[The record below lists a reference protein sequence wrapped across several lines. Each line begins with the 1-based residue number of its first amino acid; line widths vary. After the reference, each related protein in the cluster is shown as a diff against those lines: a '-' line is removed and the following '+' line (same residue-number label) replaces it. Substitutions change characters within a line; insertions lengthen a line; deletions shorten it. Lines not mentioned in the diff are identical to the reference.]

1 MRRALVLVLLALPSL
16 AAARPITAGVDLGLS
31 HSEYNSNTDTDA
43 SSTLGVFARVGL
55 TSRLAAQLEVQRVR
69 MDDTYGASADLKTG
83 TALLVVELGATGRL
97 VPTLKVGVGLDR
109 ASDDYGYGATTGHH
123 IEGGFGLEYR
133 LDGGLTL
140 GADVR
145 MGGRSIDDEQQYAYE
160 DAVPGTIALYAP
172 SALQAGEYRSARL
185 TLGVR
190 F

>member
-1 MRRALVLVLLALPSL
+1 MRRVLALTLLALPSV

-55 TSRLAAQLEVQRVR
+55 SSRLAAQLEIQRIR
-69 MDDTYGASADLKTG
+69 TDDTYGAAADLQTG

-97 VPTLKVGVGLDR
+97 VPTLMVGVGLDR
-109 ASDDYGYGATTGHH
+109 ANADYGETTTGHH

-145 MGGRSIDDEQQYAYE
+145 MGGRSIDDETVYAYD

-172 SALQAGEYRSARL
+172 SGLQAGEYRSARV

>member
-1 MRRALVLVLLALPSL
+1 MRRALVFALLALPSV

-55 TSRLAAQLEVQRVR
+55 TSRLAAQLEVQRIR
-69 MDDTYGASADLKTG
+69 MDDTYGTAADLKTG

-97 VPTLKVGVGLDR
+97 VPTLKVGIGLDR
-109 ASDDYGYGATTGHH
+109 ASGYYGDTTSGHH

-145 MGGRSIDDEQQYAYE
+145 MGGRSIDQQTEYAYDDRPE
-160 DAVPGTIALYAP
+160 IALYAP
-172 SALQAGEYRSARL
+172 SALQAGEYRSARV